1 MYIIVRNIFR
11 FFPSLMNPQRED
23 KYDCGDWN
31 MPSDHVA
38 A

>member
-1 MYIIVRNIFR
+1 MYVIVRNIFR
-11 FFPSLMNPQRED
+11 FSPSLMNPQRED
-23 KYDCGDWN
+23 EYEQGWEN